1 MCTYNVLKVKKNHRF
16 LVEKKSA
23 LSANMRHII
32 LDDSPETVLSLV
44 RNKSRISIYGSKKK
58 NIWFYKLTLQP

>member
-1 MCTYNVLKVKKNHRF
+1 MCFEREKNHRF
-16 LVEKKSA
+16 LVKKKNA

-44 RNKSRISIYGSKKK
+44 GKKSLISIYGSKQK
-58 NIWFYKLTLQP
+58 YLGL